1 MNNRYALIKNGT
13 VQNVIV
19 ADADFIS
26 TIASEYDHIEL
37 LDTSEEQKVAGPGWI
52 YVSETGEFVAPEQP
66 SNETWKIT
74 KLAFKNRF
82 PKPKWIAAK
91 IASQTDPVTADF
103 FETFEISTYIDLQR
117 QDTIES
123 VQLLTQPSVPESFR
137 LTPEEYSEVIETPAR
152 PEEIPVFSE
161 ML

>member
-1 MNNRYALIKNGT
+1 MNNNYALIKNNI
-13 VQNVIV
+13 VKNVIV

-37 LDTSEEQKVAGPGWI
+37 LDTPEEQKVSGPGWI
-52 YVSETGEFVAPEQP
+52 YVSETGEFIAPEEP
-66 SNETWKIT
+66 SIETWKIT

-82 PKPKWIAAK
+82 PKSKWIAAK
-91 IASQTDPVTADF
+91 IASQSDPILADF
-103 FETFEISTYIDLQR
+103 FETFELSTYIDLQR

-123 VQLLTQPSVPESFR
+123 VQFLTQPSIPESFR

-152 PEEIPVFSE
+152 PEENPAFSE

>member
-1 MNNRYALIKNGT
+1 MNYALIKNGI

-37 LDTSEEQKVAGPGWI
+37 LDTPEEQKVAGPGWI
-52 YVSETGEFVAPEQP
+52 YVSETGEFIAPEQP

-82 PKPKWIAAK
+82 PKSKWIAAK
-91 IASQTDPVTADF
+91 IASQTDPILADF
-103 FETFEISTYIDLQR
+103 FETFELSTYIDLQK

-123 VQLLTQPSVPESFR
+123 IQFFTQAEIPEAFR
-137 LTPEEYSEVIETPAR
+137 LSAQEYSDVIEVPAR
-152 PEEIPVFSE
+152 QDEVPSK
-161 ML
+161 